1 MCRETERWGDRTRGR
16 KRERVCG
23 ETHRETGETET
34 EGGSV
39 KECVRRDRDMGK
51 QKEGR
56 KA

>member
-1 MCRETERWGDRTRGR
+1 MCRETHT
-16 KRERVCG
+16 
-23 ETHRETGETET
+23 ETGGGGGGGGGAER

-39 KECVRRDRDMGK
+39 KECVRRDRDMGR

>member
-1 MCRETERWGDRTRGR
+1 MREC
-16 KRERVCG
+16 V

-39 KECVRRDRDMGK
+39 KECVRRDRDMGR